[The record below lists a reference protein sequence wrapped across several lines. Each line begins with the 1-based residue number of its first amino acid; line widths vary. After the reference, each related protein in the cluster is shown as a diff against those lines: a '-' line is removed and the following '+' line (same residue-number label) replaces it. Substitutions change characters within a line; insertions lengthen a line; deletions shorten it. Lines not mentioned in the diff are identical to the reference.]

1 MLYCIIR
8 PVVCRILFHQS
19 FCWCF
24 LYFSL
29 FPVYRQGDKLVFIRS
44 HYHGHSKCSVI
55 YPSACQTLETLPV
68 EYFSWNSHQYH
79 KDNLDSDKLSICSAI
94 YQQEIASNLLNI
106 IINSITAIQ
115 EFSQVASL
123 SQNALNSLHTEQCS
137 LQRCSFIFSNFCC
150 FFFFSHR
157 HPDWLYCV
165 HLHLCCNICI
175 FWLRYQTSAL
185 LSL

>member
-44 HYHGHSKCSVI
+44 DYHGHSKCSVI

-79 KDNLDSDKLSICSAI
+79 KDNLDNDKLSICSAI

-106 IINSITAIQ
+106 NINSITAIQ

-137 LQRCSFIFSNFCC
+137 LQRCYLLFSA
-150 FFFFSHR
+150 
-157 HPDWLYCV
+157 
-165 HLHLCCNICI
+165 
-175 FWLRYQTSAL
+175 TSAASSFSPIVIL
-185 LSL
+185 IGYIVFIYIYAAIFVSFG